1 MRHPLIQRLHD
12 EFGYPE
18 LTVDTH
24 DEFVAP
30 DEVGV
35 LFFAG
40 DPKRYKETTDVAV
53 VLPELVQAFGGRLRA
68 AVVAKQDE
76 IELQK
81 KYGFRAWPSL
91 VFVRRGGY
99 LGTVSRM
106 KNWSEYLEEISE
118 LFSAQP
124 REPAGFRVLQ
134 QDQEAA
140 ATGANS

>member
-12 EFGYPE
+12 ELGYSE
-18 LTVDTH
+18 LTADNH

-53 VLPELVQAFGGRLRA
+53 VLPELVKAFGGRLRA
-68 AVVAKQDE
+68 AVVAKEDE

-91 VFVRRGGY
+91 VFVKSGGY

-106 KNWSEYLEEISE
+106 KNWSEYVEEISE
-118 LFSAQP
+118 LLTAQP

-134 QDQEAA
+134 QDGAPAA
-140 ATGANS
+140 AGVDS